1 MRSEIGQARCL
12 FHVCQNPFQTRSF
25 VRRLALSP
33 IYLRAF
39 AQYRERGREMSE
51 LGHRLQMLDEKIAA
65 VREELR
71 LAEIQYKYA
80 RVAKLQKELE
90 KYETGRRKI
99 LEAQAE

>member
-1 MRSEIGQARCL
+1 
-12 FHVCQNPFQTRSF
+12 
-25 VRRLALSP
+25 
-33 IYLRAF
+33 
-39 AQYRERGREMSE
+39 MSE

-99 LEAQAE
+99 LEAQAEEIRRHYEK